1 MTEGNIINRYD
12 AYIPVYLEDEITGIN
27 YRLNTTYIIEK
38 DLRKWDKVD
47 VKYVEKHSQQGL
59 EEVLQD
65 EEGDYIFWYQ

>member
-1 MTEGNIINRYD
+1 MM
-12 AYIPVYLEDEITGIN
+12 L
-27 YRLNTTYIIEK
+27 TYIIEK